1 MKRASY
7 FSLVCCIFAISLRRY
22 AALAVKN
29 IEASFILLARLLY
42 LCTAIDANMMK
53 SLERFFE
60 SQLSEWPTASNN
72 HEALSRVWTRQLTSP
87 KLPTPLRVQCN
98 PARLVSTGANID
110 KASIAARPCFLCAA
124 NRPKEQQ
131 SIMPNEE
138 FEWLVNPF
146 PILQRHYTIAAK
158 QHRPQ
163 RFLDAYEA
171 MIQATKALSEE
182 YIVFYNGPKCGAS
195 APDHLHLQAGIAE
208 EVPLVEYAKSVSIEG
223 NMQAIAPF
231 GYLAYMIHDAEDTDA
246 FNQLY
251 EHLPI
256 HEEEYEPRINAVA
269 YRKGDK
275 VTLIIIPRHAHRPH
289 CYSKEGDAKYLI
301 SPGALDMCGVIV
313 TPRAEDY
320 ERLTTAKAID
330 ILCEVGVR
338 TEPTIDVG
346 IMQGKEITFSLNG
359 GPLNSPRGGAYG
371 HRGTDVYNI
380 DKGQQLILA
389 PATYCASLQED
400 SITGKCYIIIKGEDT
415 ERIIEGDE
423 VMVTSCAT
431 MSVSSPSGGVEGA
444 FSLHGVTIGKE
455 FHWQQQ
461 ETQTFQG
468 SLILRIIEGELHA
481 INRIAIEDYLTSVI
495 ASEMSGTSSVEL
507 LKAHAVISRSWLL
520 AQIKAPSTPPEGEL
534 TGIAGNATK
543 ALYRYQTARPDT
555 YQLLKELAKQH
566 KQMPTEAERCLWE
579 MLRSKNLG
587 KKFRRQHIIGEF
599 IVDFVCMED
608 QLVIEVDGAYH
619 KNRQQNI
626 EDKLRENIL
635 REYGYHVRRFTNE
648 EIICNPD
655 VVIEQIKTHL
665 TAMPESSP
673 SGGVEGASHIRWYD
687 REAHTHFDVC
697 ADDHCQRYQGVSRK
711 VTPQVYEAIRT
722 TRGIV
727 LSYEGEVC
735 DARFSKCCGGK
746 TELYES
752 CWDDTPHPYLSVV
765 DDPFCNTDDPKILS
779 EVLNHYD
786 QSTDFYRW
794 TVQYTQAELSELVR
808 RRGGF
813 DYGDIIDLIPI
824 ERGPSGRIVRLQ
836 IVGTKATRIIGKEL
850 EIRRTL
856 SETHLYSS
864 AFEVTKAPSTP
875 PEGELTNSAKT
886 ESPSSGGVGEAPLF
900 ILHGSGWGHGVG
912 LCQIGAAVMGAK
924 GYNYKEILHHY
935 YPEASLTEWYT
946 PSPQCPSRDDC

>member
-1 MKRASY
+1 MSNP
-7 FSLVCCIFAISLRRY
+7 LD
-22 AALAVKN
+22 
-29 IEASFILLARLLY
+29 
-42 LCTAIDANMMK
+42 T
-53 SLERFFE
+53 FFK
-60 SQLSEWPTASNN
+60 SQLQEWQIARNN
-72 HEALSRVWTRQLTSP
+72 HEALDKVWCRELTAS
-87 KLPTPLRVQCN
+87 KLPLPLRVQCN
-98 PARLVSTGANID
+98 PARLVSTGAKID
-110 KASIAARPCFLCAA
+110 KTSIAARPCFLCEK
-124 NRPKEQQ
+124 NRPEEQHDLAL
-131 SIMPNEE
+131 NED

-146 PILQRHYTIAAK
+146 PILPYHYTIASK

-163 RFLDAYEA
+163 RILDAYEA
-171 MIQATKALSEE
+171 MIQATLALSEE

-195 APDHLHLQAGIAE
+195 APDHLHLQAGIGAGI
-208 EVPLVEYAKSVSIEG
+208 PLVEYAKSIAPKG
-223 NMQAIAPF
+223 IIQAISPF
-231 GYLAYMIHDAEDTDA
+231 GYLVYLIHDAENSDT
-246 FNQLY
+246 FYRLYKQLPTLQG
-251 EHLPI
+251 ED
-256 HEEEYEPRINAVA
+256 EPYMNVVA
-269 YRKGDK
+269 YRRGDK
-275 VTLIIIPRHAHRPH
+275 VTLIVIPRHAHRPH
-289 CYSKEGDAKYLI
+289 CYNREGDAKYLI
-301 SPGALDMCGVIV
+301 SPGALDMCGLII
-313 TPRAEDY
+313 TPRLEDY
-320 ERLTTAKAID
+320 ERLTATRAAD

-346 IMQGKEITFSLNG
+346 IMQGKEIRFTLHEAS
-359 GPLNSPRGGAYG
+359 PLPLPRRGDSDSTG
-371 HRGTDVYNI
+371 HSRPTLLPGTYH
-380 DKGQQLILA
+380 
-389 PATYCASLQED
+389 ASTKED
-400 SITGKCYIIIKGEDT
+400 TPSGKSCIIIKGENT
-415 ERIIEGDE
+415 EYVIKEDKA
-423 VMVTSCAT
+423 MVTSNTA
-431 MSVSSPSGGVEGA
+431 MPEAPSPSERDGERPPT

-468 SLILRIIEGELHA
+468 SLILRVIDGELHA

-520 AQIKAPSTPPEGEL
+520 AQIAPGASQ
-534 TGIAGNATK
+534 K
-543 ALYRYQTARPDT
+543 
-555 YQLLKELAKQH
+555 LKIE
-566 KQMPTEAERCLWE
+566 
-579 MLRSKNLG
+579 NL
-587 KKFRRQHIIGEF
+587 KLK
-599 IVDFVCMED
+599 VD
-608 QLVIEVDGAYH
+608 QPHNEVDSKQSFIPKA
-619 KNRQQNI
+619 NSQFS
-626 EDKLRENIL
+626 IL
-635 REYGYHVRRFTNE
+635 NSQF
-648 EIICNPD
+648 
-655 VVIEQIKTHL
+655 IK
-665 TAMPESSP
+665 
-673 SGGVEGASHIRWYD
+673 WYD

-697 ADDHCQRYQGVSRK
+697 ADDHCQRYQGVNRK
-711 VTPQVYEAIRT
+711 VTPQVHEAIRA

-864 AFEVTKAPSTP
+864 AFEVEKQEQTHLNP
-875 PEGELTNSAKT
+875 PCEGGLEASRCQHPLPHR
-886 ESPSSGGVGEAPLF
+886 EGRGGSPVF

-924 GYNYKEILHHY
+924 GYNYKEILQHY

-946 PSPQCPSRDDC
+946 PNPQCPSRDDC

>member
-1 MKRASY
+1 MDSP
-7 FSLVCCIFAISLRRY
+7 
-22 AALAVKN
+22 
-29 IEASFILLARLLY
+29 
-42 LCTAIDANMMK
+42 K
-53 SLERFFE
+53 SFFE
-60 SQLSEWPTASNN
+60 SQLQEWHTARDN
-72 HEALSRVWTRQLTSP
+72 HEALTCVWTREMASP

-98 PARLVSTGANID
+98 PARLVSTGAKTD
-110 KASIAARPCFLCAA
+110 KASIAARPCFLCES
-124 NRPKEQQ
+124 NRPAGQRALAL
-131 SIMPNEE
+131 NEE

-146 PILQRHYTIAAK
+146 PILPRHYTIASK

-163 RFLDAYEA
+163 RFRDAYEA
-171 MIQATKALSEE
+171 MIQATKALPEE

-195 APDHLHLQAGIAE
+195 APDHLHLQAGIGSNI
-208 EVPLVEYAKSVSIEG
+208 PLVEYVKSFNAEKGI
-223 NMQAIAPF
+223 QALSPF
-231 GYLAYMIHDAEDTDA
+231 GYQAFLIGNAEETDT
-246 FNQLY
+246 FNRLY
-251 EHLPI
+251 DSLPI
-256 HEEEYEPRINAVA
+256 PEGEYEPRMNLVA
-269 YRKGDK
+269 YRKEDR
-275 VTLIIIPRHAHRPH
+275 VRLLVIPRRAHRPH
-289 CYSKEGDAKYLI
+289 CYNAEGEAKYLI
-301 SPGALDMCGVIV
+301 SPGALDMCGLIV

-320 ERLTTAKAID
+320 ERLTPTKALD

-346 IMQGKEITFSLNG
+346 IMQGEEIVFLLNN
-359 GPLNSPRGGAYG
+359 PYTAN
-371 HRGTDVYNI
+371 GTIYNI
-380 DKGQQLILA
+380 GERKAALKDEKIIFEGSTFDELTFV
-389 PATYCASLQED
+389 PASDDHST
-400 SITGKCYIIIKGEDT
+400 
-415 ERIIEGDE
+415 
-423 VMVTSCAT
+423 
-431 MSVSSPSGGVEGA
+431 

-468 SLILRIIEGELHA
+468 ALILRIIDGELHA

-520 AQIKAPSTPPEGEL
+520 AQVGAPKLKIESL
-534 TGIAGNATK
+534 K
-543 ALYRYQTARPDT
+543 LKVDQT
-555 YQLLKELAKQH
+555 H
-566 KQMPTEAERCLWE
+566 
-579 MLRSKNLG
+579 N
-587 KKFRRQHIIGEF
+587 
-599 IVDFVCMED
+599 
-608 QLVIEVDGAYH
+608 EVDS
-619 KNRQQNI
+619 KQ
-626 EDKLRENIL
+626 D
-635 REYGYHVRRFTNE
+635 FTPEANFQLSTF
-648 EIICNPD
+648 NS
-655 VVIEQIKTHL
+655 QFIK
-665 TAMPESSP
+665 
-673 SGGVEGASHIRWYD
+673 WYD

-711 VTPQVYEAIRT
+711 VTPQVHEAIRA

-735 DARFSKCCGGK
+735 DARFSKCCGGR

-765 DDPFCNTDDPKILS
+765 DDPFCNTHDPKILS

-794 TVQYTQAELSELVR
+794 TVEYTQEELSDLVHR
-808 RRGGF
+808 RSGF

-836 IVGTKATRIIGKEL
+836 IIGTKATRIIGKEL

-864 AFEVTKAPSTP
+864 AFEVEKK
-875 PEGELTNSAKT
+875 GET
-886 ESPSSGGVGEAPLF
+886 F

-935 YPEASLTEWYT
+935 YPEATLTEWYT
-946 PSPQCPSRDDC
+946 PSPQRPSRDDC

>member
-1 MKRASY
+1 MKA
-7 FSLVCCIFAISLRRY
+7 
-22 AALAVKN
+22 
-29 IEASFILLARLLY
+29 
-42 LCTAIDANMMK
+42 
-53 SLERFFE
+53 FFNA
-60 SQLSEWPTASNN
+60 QLSEWQTAREN
-72 HEALSRVWTRQLTSP
+72 HEALSRVWCRELTSP
-87 KLPTPLRVQCN
+87 KLPRPLRVQCN
-98 PARLVSTGANID
+98 PARLVSTGAKID

-124 NRPKEQQ
+124 NRPKEQRG
-131 SIMPNEE
+131 MALNEG

-146 PILQRHYTIAAK
+146 PILPEHYTIAARE
-158 QHRPQ
+158 HRPQ
-163 RFLDAYEA
+163 SFLDAYEA
-171 MIQATKALSEE
+171 MIQATKSLPEE

-195 APDHLHLQAGIAE
+195 APDHLHLQAGIAKDI
-208 EVPLVEYAKSVSIEG
+208 PLIAYAKSLPQEG
-223 NMQAIAPF
+223 SVQAIAPF
-231 GYLAYMIHDAEDTDA
+231 GYLAYLVHNAEDSSA
-246 FNQLY
+246 FHQLY
-251 EHLPI
+251 ETLPI
-256 HEEEYEPRINAVA
+256 PKEEYEPRINVVA
-269 YRKGDK
+269 YRKGDR
-275 VTLIIIPRHAHRPH
+275 VTFIVIPRHAHRPR
-289 CYSKEGDAKYLI
+289 CYSAEGDAQCLI
-301 SPGALDMCGVIV
+301 SPGALDMCGLLI

-320 ERLTTAKAID
+320 ERLTATRAAD

-346 IMQGKEITFSLNG
+346 IMQGREITFSFNT
-359 GPLNSPRGGAYG
+359 PYTANNI
-371 HRGTDVYNI
+371 TYN
-380 DKGQQLILA
+380 A
-389 PATYCASLQED
+389 
-400 SITGKCYIIIKGEDT
+400 GEYT
-415 ERIIEGDE
+415 ARLEGDKIFFDNKLYDE
-423 VMVTSCAT
+423 LSFIYTT
-431 MSVSSPSGGVEGA
+431 ENSST

-468 SLILRIIEGELHA
+468 SLILRIIDGELHA

-520 AQIKAPSTPPEGEL
+520 AQIASPLPLPRRGDSEGTDDKTTTLSIE
-534 TGIAGNATK
+534 K
-543 ALYRYQTARPDT
+543 YKTAHPDI
-555 YQLLKELAKQH
+555 YALLKENAQEH
-566 KQMPTEAERCLWE
+566 KKHPTEAERSLWE
-579 MLRSKNLG
+579 MLRA
-587 KKFRRQHIIGEF
+587 KKMGYRFRRQHIIGDF
-599 IVDFVCMED
+599 IVDFICIP
-608 QLVIEVDGAYH
+608 LNLIIEVDGKYH
-619 KNRQQNI
+619 STPKQQ
-626 EDKLRENIL
+626 EADYLRDSLLNQAGYTIL
-635 REYGYHVRRFTNE
+635 RFTNE
-648 EIICNPD
+648 E
-655 VVIEQIKTHL
+655 VIGNIDHVIHRITM
-665 TAMPESSP
+665 AMSESP
-673 SGGVEGASHIRWYD
+673 LLGRGKGEAIRWYD

-711 VTPQVYEAIRT
+711 VTPQVHEAIRA

-735 DARFSKCCGGK
+735 DARFSKCCGGR

-794 TVQYTQAELSELVR
+794 TVQYTQTELSELVR

-813 DYGDIIDLIPI
+813 DYGDIVDLIPI

-864 AFEVTKAPSTP
+864 AFEVTKASSLPLPRRGDCEST
-875 PEGELTNSAKT
+875 TINSAMT
-886 ESPSSGGVGEAPLF
+886 EAPSPWADAKGASVATTAGLSAPRSSAGQFLDGERPPLF

-935 YPEASLTEWYT
+935 YPEATLTEWYT
-946 PSPQCPSRDDC
+946 LSPQCPSRDDC

>member
-1 MKRASY
+1 M
-7 FSLVCCIFAISLRRY
+7 
-22 AALAVKN
+22 
-29 IEASFILLARLLY
+29 AR
-42 LCTAIDANMMK
+42 
-53 SLERFFE
+53 E
-60 SQLSEWPTASNN
+60 N
-72 HEALSRVWTRQLTSP
+72 HEALHKVWCRELASP
-87 KLPTPLRVQCN
+87 KLPIPLRVQCN
-98 PARLVSTGANID
+98 PARLVSTGAKID
-110 KASIAARPCFLCAA
+110 KASIAARPCFLCEA
-124 NRPKEQQ
+124 NRPEEQQ
-131 SIMPNEE
+131 SLALNEE

-146 PILQRHYTIAAK
+146 PILPEHYTIAARE
-158 QHRPQ
+158 HHPQ

-171 MIQATKALSEE
+171 MTQATKALPEE

-208 EVPLVEYAKSVSIEG
+208 DIPLIAYAKSLSQGGSV
-223 NMQAIAPF
+223 QAIAPF
-231 GYLAYMIHDAEDTDA
+231 GYLAYLVHNTEDSSA
-246 FNQLY
+246 FHQLY
-251 EHLPI
+251 ETLPI
-256 HEEEYEPRINAVA
+256 PEEEYEPRINVVA
-269 YRKGDK
+269 YRKGDR
-275 VTLIIIPRHAHRPH
+275 VTLIVIPRHAHRPL
-289 CYSKEGDAKYLI
+289 CYSAEGDAQCLI
-301 SPGALDMCGVIV
+301 SPGALDMCGLLI
-313 TPRAEDY
+313 TPRLEDY
-320 ERLTTAKAID
+320 ERLTATRAAD

-346 IMQGKEITFSLNG
+346 IMQGKEIAFSFNT
-359 GPLNSPRGGAYG
+359 PYTANNI
-371 HRGTDVYNI
+371 TYN
-380 DKGQQLILA
+380 A
-389 PATYCASLQED
+389 
-400 SITGKCYIIIKGEDT
+400 GEYT
-415 ERIIEGDE
+415 ARLEGDKIIFGNKPYDE
-423 VMVTSCAT
+423 LYFTNVTDH
-431 MSVSSPSGGVEGA
+431 SST

-468 SLILRIIEGELHA
+468 ALILRIIDGELHA

-520 AQIKAPSTPPEGEL
+520 AQIEGGERVKMKDESTPE
-534 TGIAGNATK
+534 NNS
-543 ALYRYQTARPDT
+543 Q
-555 YQLLKELAKQH
+555 
-566 KQMPTEAERCLWE
+566 
-579 MLRSKNLG
+579 
-587 KKFRRQHIIGEF
+587 F
-599 IVDFVCMED
+599 I
-608 QLVIEVDGAYH
+608 
-619 KNRQQNI
+619 K
-626 EDKLRENIL
+626 
-635 REYGYHVRRFTNE
+635 
-648 EIICNPD
+648 
-655 VVIEQIKTHL
+655 
-665 TAMPESSP
+665 
-673 SGGVEGASHIRWYD
+673 WYD

-711 VTPQVYEAIRT
+711 VTPQVHEAIRA

-794 TVQYTQAELSELVR
+794 TVQYTQTELSELVR

-813 DYGDIIDLIPI
+813 DYGDIVNLIPI

-864 AFEVTKAPSTP
+864 AFEVEKKEQTHLNP
-875 PEGELTNSAKT
+875 PCKGGLEASRCQHPLPHREERGG
-886 ESPSSGGVGEAPLF
+886 SPVF

-935 YPEASLTEWYT
+935 YPEATLTEWYT

>member
-1 MKRASY
+1 MKGT
-7 FSLVCCIFAISLRRY
+7 IQ
-22 AALAVKN
+22 
-29 IEASFILLARLLY
+29 
-42 LCTAIDANMMK
+42 T
-53 SLERFFE
+53 FFD
-60 SQLSEWPTASNN
+60 SQLNGWQTARDN
-72 HEALSRVWTRQLTSP
+72 HEALTHVWSRELTSQ
-87 KLPTPLRVQCN
+87 KLCTPLRVQCN
-98 PARLVSTGANID
+98 PARLVSTGAKID
-110 KASIAARPCFLCAA
+110 KASIAARLCFLCEA

-131 SIMPNEE
+131 SLALNEE

-146 PILQRHYTIAAK
+146 PILPNHYTIAAK

-171 MIQATKALSEE
+171 MIRATKILPEG

-195 APDHLHLQAGIAE
+195 APDHLHLQAGLGHD
-208 EVPLVEYAKSVSIEG
+208 VPLVEYAKGVSASEDIR
-223 NMQAIAPF
+223 AISPF
-231 GYLAYMIHDAEDTDA
+231 DYLAYLINNAEDKET
-246 FNQLY
+246 FNKLY
-251 EHLPI
+251 DSFPI
-256 HEEEYEPRINAVA
+256 LEEEYEPRMNVVA

-275 VTLIIIPRHAHRPH
+275 VKLVIIPRHAHRPR
-289 CYSKEGDAKYLI
+289 CYSAEGDAQYLI
-301 SPGALDMCGVIV
+301 SPGALDMCGLII

-320 ERLTTAKAID
+320 ERLTTQKATD
-330 ILCEVGVR
+330 ILSEVGVR

-346 IMQGKEITFSLNG
+346 IMQGKEIAFTLNE
-359 GPLNSPRGGAYG
+359 PYTTDNNAYYKG
-371 HRGTDVYNI
+371 KYIVQIKENKILFD
-380 DKGQQLILA
+380 DKLHDELSF
-389 PATYCASLQED
+389 TYS
-400 SITGKCYIIIKGEDT
+400 T
-415 ERIIEGDE
+415 EC
-423 VMVTSCAT
+423 T
-431 MSVSSPSGGVEGA
+431 PS
-444 FSLHGVTIGKE
+444 FSLHEVTIGKE

-468 SLILRIIEGELHA
+468 SLILRIIDGELHA

-520 AQIKAPSTPPEGEL
+520 AQIASPLPLPRRGDSEGTDDKTTTLSIE
-534 TGIAGNATK
+534 K
-543 ALYRYQTARPDT
+543 YKTAHPDI
-555 YQLLKELAKQH
+555 YALLKENAQEH
-566 KQMPTEAERCLWE
+566 KKHPTEAERSLWE
-579 MLRSKNLG
+579 TLRA
-587 KKFRRQHIIGEF
+587 KKMGYRFRRQHIIGDF
-599 IVDFVCMED
+599 IVDFICIP
-608 QLVIEVDGAYH
+608 LNLIIEVDGKYH
-619 KNRQQNI
+619 STPKQQ
-626 EDKLRENIL
+626 EADYLRDSLLNQAGYTIL
-635 REYGYHVRRFTNE
+635 RFTNE
-648 EIICNPD
+648 E
-655 VVIEQIKTHL
+655 VIGNIDHVIHRITM
-665 TAMPESSP
+665 AMSESP
-673 SGGVEGASHIRWYD
+673 LLGRGKGEAIRWYD

-711 VTPQVYEAIRT
+711 VTPQVHEAIRA

-735 DARFSKCCGGK
+735 DARFSKCCGGR

-794 TVQYTQAELSELVR
+794 KVQYTQAELSELVR

-864 AFEVTKAPSTP
+864 AFEVEKIN
-875 PEGELTNSAKT
+875 EGS
-886 ESPSSGGVGEAPLF
+886 SPTF

-935 YPEASLTEWYT
+935 YPEATLTEWYT
-946 PSPQCPSRDDC
+946 PSPQRPSRDDC

>member
-1 MKRASY
+1 MKGT
-7 FSLVCCIFAISLRRY
+7 IQ
-22 AALAVKN
+22 
-29 IEASFILLARLLY
+29 
-42 LCTAIDANMMK
+42 T
-53 SLERFFE
+53 FFD
-60 SQLSEWPTASNN
+60 SQLNGWQTARDN
-72 HEALSRVWTRQLTSP
+72 HEALTHVWSRELTSP
-87 KLPTPLRVQCN
+87 KLCTPLRVQCN
-98 PARLVSTGANID
+98 PARLVSTGAKID
-110 KASIAARPCFLCAA
+110 KASIAARPCFLCEA

-131 SIMPNEE
+131 SLALNEE

-146 PILQRHYTIAAK
+146 PILPNHYTIAAK

-171 MIQATKALSEE
+171 MIQATKILPEG

-195 APDHLHLQAGIAE
+195 APDHLHLQAGLGH
-208 EVPLVEYAKSVSIEG
+208 EVPLVKYAKGLSASEDIRT
-223 NMQAIAPF
+223 ISPF
-231 GYLAYMIHDAEDTDA
+231 DYLAYLINNAEDKEI
-246 FNQLY
+246 FNNLY
-251 EHLPI
+251 HSFPI
-256 HEEEYEPRINAVA
+256 LEEEYEPRMNVVA

-275 VTLIIIPRHAHRPH
+275 VKLVIIPRHAHRPR
-289 CYSKEGDAKYLI
+289 CYSAEGDAQYLI
-301 SPGALDMCGVIV
+301 SPGALDMCGLII

-320 ERLTTAKAID
+320 ERLTTQKATD
-330 ILCEVGVR
+330 ILSEVGVR

-346 IMQGKEITFSLNG
+346 IMQGKEIAFTLNE
-359 GPLNSPRGGAYG
+359 PYTTDNNAYYKG
-371 HRGTDVYNI
+371 KYIVQIKENKILFD
-380 DKGQQLILA
+380 DKLHDELSF
-389 PATYCASLQED
+389 TYS
-400 SITGKCYIIIKGEDT
+400 T
-415 ERIIEGDE
+415 ER
-423 VMVTSCAT
+423 T
-431 MSVSSPSGGVEGA
+431 PS
-444 FSLHGVTIGKE
+444 FSLHEVTIGKE

-468 SLILRIIEGELHA
+468 SLILRIIDGELHA

-520 AQIKAPSTPPEGEL
+520 AQI
-534 TGIAGNATK
+534 
-543 ALYRYQTARPDT
+543 TA
-555 YQLLKELAKQH
+555 
-566 KQMPTEAERCLWE
+566 
-579 MLRSKNLG
+579 
-587 KKFRRQHIIGEF
+587 
-599 IVDFVCMED
+599 
-608 QLVIEVDGAYH
+608 
-619 KNRQQNI
+619 
-626 EDKLRENIL
+626 
-635 REYGYHVRRFTNE
+635 
-648 EIICNPD
+648 
-655 VVIEQIKTHL
+655 
-665 TAMPESSP
+665 
-673 SGGVEGASHIRWYD
+673 GASQKLKIQNSNLENSQFIKWYD

-711 VTPQVYEAIRT
+711 VTPQVHEAIRA

-735 DARFSKCCGGK
+735 DARFSKCCGGR

-765 DDPFCNTDDPKILS
+765 DDPFCNTHDPKILS

-794 TVQYTQAELSELVR
+794 TVQHSQAELSELVR

-824 ERGPSGRIVRLQ
+824 ERGPSGRIIRLQ
-836 IVGTKATRIIGKEL
+836 IVGTKGTRIIGKEL

-856 SETHLYSS
+856 SESHLYSS
-864 AFEVTKAPSTP
+864 AFEVEKIN
-875 PEGELTNSAKT
+875 EKT
-886 ESPSSGGVGEAPLF
+886 SPTF

-935 YPEASLTEWYT
+935 YPEATLTEWYT

>member
-1 MKRASY
+1 M
-7 FSLVCCIFAISLRRY
+7 
-22 AALAVKN
+22 
-29 IEASFILLARLLY
+29 LLFFLY
-42 LCTAIDANMMK
+42 LCTQIENME
-53 SLERFFE
+53 LDIFFE
-60 SQLSEWPTASNN
+60 KQLHEWPIAQENHNGLSEIWCRELAS
-72 HEALSRVWTRQLTSP
+72 S

-98 PARLVSTGANID
+98 PARLVSTGAKMD
-110 KASIAARPCFLCAA
+110 KASIAARPCFLCSK
-124 NRPKEQQ
+124 NRPEEQQ
-131 SIMPNEE
+131 SLDLNDD

-146 PILQRHYTIAAK
+146 PILQRHYTIASK
-158 QHRPQ
+158 QHQPQ
-163 RFLDAYEA
+163 RFLDAYDA
-171 MIQATKALSEE
+171 MMQAVKALPED

-195 APDHLHLQAGIAE
+195 APDHLHLQAGISKGI
-208 EVPLVEYAKSVSIEG
+208 PLIEYTRSLNPEHSL
-223 NMQAIAPF
+223 QAISPF
-231 GYLAYMIHDAEDTDA
+231 GYLVYLICDAENADT

-251 EHLPI
+251 AQLPI
-256 HEEEYEPRINAVA
+256 PQDEYEPYMNVVA
-269 YRKGDK
+269 YRQNGK
-275 VTLIIIPRHAHRPH
+275 VFLLVIPRRAHRPY
-289 CYSKEGDAKYLI
+289 CYKADGEAKYLI
-301 SPGALDMCGVIV
+301 SPGALDMCGLIV

-320 ERLTTAKAID
+320 ERLTTPKAID

-346 IMQGKEITFSLNG
+346 IMQGKEITFSLNA
-359 GPLNSPRGGAYG
+359 PYTAY
-371 HRGTDVYNI
+371 
-380 DKGQQLILA
+380 DKTYSIGEYTARLEKNKILFDNKL
-389 PATYCASLQED
+389 Y
-400 SITGKCYIIIKGEDT
+400 
-415 ERIIEGDE
+415 DE
-423 VMVTSCAT
+423 LSFV
-431 MSVSSPSGGVEGA
+431 VSKDNHST

-520 AQIKAPSTPPEGEL
+520 AQLKEAPSTPPEG
-534 TGIAGNATK
+534 A
-543 ALYRYQTARPDT
+543 
-555 YQLLKELAKQH
+555 
-566 KQMPTEAERCLWE
+566 
-579 MLRSKNLG
+579 S
-587 KKFRRQHIIGEF
+587 F
-599 IVDFVCMED
+599 I
-608 QLVIEVDGAYH
+608 
-619 KNRQQNI
+619 K
-626 EDKLRENIL
+626 
-635 REYGYHVRRFTNE
+635 
-648 EIICNPD
+648 
-655 VVIEQIKTHL
+655 
-665 TAMPESSP
+665 
-673 SGGVEGASHIRWYD
+673 WYD

-711 VTPQVYEAIRT
+711 VTPQVHEAIRA

-794 TVQYTQAELSELVR
+794 TVKYTQKELSELVYR
-808 RRGGF
+808 RSGF

-864 AFEVTKAPSTP
+864 AFEVEKKD
-875 PEGELTNSAKT
+875 NS
-886 ESPSSGGVGEAPLF
+886 F

-935 YPEASLTEWYT
+935 YPEASLTEWYIDNNL
-946 PSPQCPSRDDC
+946 QCSTEVTVST